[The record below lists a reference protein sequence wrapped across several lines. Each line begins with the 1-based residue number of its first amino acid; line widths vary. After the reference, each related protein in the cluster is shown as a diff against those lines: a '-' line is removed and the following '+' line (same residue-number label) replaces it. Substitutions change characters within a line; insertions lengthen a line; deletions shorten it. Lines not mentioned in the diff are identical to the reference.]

1 MHRLDDPSFV
11 RKNDPKGMIDLTEG
25 FPAQCR
31 EAFSIAKAFDF
42 PDNLRHCKS
51 ICVAGLGGSA
61 AGGDFLRAL
70 MDESG
75 STNVVVWRDYG
86 LPSWVDNET
95 LVIACSYSG
104 NTEETLSAVKTA
116 KERGSK
122 LLAITSGGELESLGF
137 PTCKIPGGQP
147 PRTALGYLFVPLAIA
162 AEALGYLPEQDFDS
176 AFGLL
181 DQCKELWGMESH
193 FEENEAK
200 RIAERLVGCV
210 PLVYGSGTW
219 GGLVANRW
227 KGQLCENAKVLAF
240 ANCFPEL
247 NHNEIMGW
255 EGSEKQNVLQWSVLV
270 LESGDESQKMRKRI
284 DVSCEIL
291 QSKAELRKVRPL
303 GSSLLE
309 RMLSLIYLGD
319 FVSIYL
325 AALNDVDPE
334 TIDSINKLKAE
345 LSKVS

>member
-1 MHRLDDPSFV
+1 
-11 RKNDPKGMIDLTEG
+11 MIDLTEG

-31 EAFSIAKAFDF
+31 EAFSIANAFDF
-42 PDNLRHCKS
+42 PNSLHDCKS

-86 LPSWVDNET
+86 LPSWVDKDT

-104 NTEETLSAVKTA
+104 NTEETLSAAETA

-122 LLAITSGGELESLGF
+122 LLAITSGGELETLGI

-147 PRTALGYLFVPLAIA
+147 PRTALGYLFVPLAVA
-162 AEALGYLPEQDFDS
+162 AEKLGYLPKQDFDS
-176 AFGLL
+176 AFSLL
-181 DQCKELWGMESH
+181 DHCKEIWGIAAG
-193 FEENEAK
+193 FDDNIAK
-200 RIAERLVGCV
+200 RMAESLVGCV

-227 KGQLCENAKVLAF
+227 KGQLCENSKVLAF

-291 QSKAELRKVRPL
+291 RPKAELCTVKPQ
-303 GSSLLE
+303 GTSLLE

-325 AALNDVDPE
+325 AALNEVDPE

-345 LSKVS
+345 LAKIN